1 MFSVSQNCS
10 SLVAPFSTCIEV
22 RRWIQALERPCKM
35 TGSLFPWVSVLDAP
49 TCTWT
54 DVFPGVLEAH
64 STFQPTYCNKFERPQ
79 SSWEARKLR
88 AQHALFLWMFFFLLI
103 LNVFFTA
110 ESPLRAIVISQKD
123 RFFTHG
129 EAWLQSLSSGDC
141 EWKRVHKVQML
152 KNSKRFHWASLWSSL
167 KNFSN
172 LQPFA
177 KRI

>member
-1 MFSVSQNCS
+1 MRSEK
-10 SLVAPFSTCIEV
+10 A
-22 RRWIQALERPCKM
+22 
-35 TGSLFPWVSVLDAP
+35 
-49 TCTWT
+49 
-54 DVFPGVLEAH
+54 
-64 STFQPTYCNKFERPQ
+64 Q
-79 SSWEARKLR
+79 SSACS
-88 AQHALFLWMFFFLLI
+88 FFVDVFFLLI